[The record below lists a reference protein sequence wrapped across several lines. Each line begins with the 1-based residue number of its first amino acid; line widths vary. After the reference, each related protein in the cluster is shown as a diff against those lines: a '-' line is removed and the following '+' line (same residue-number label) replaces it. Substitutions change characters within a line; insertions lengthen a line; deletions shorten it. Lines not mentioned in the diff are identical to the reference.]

1 MKINLKLVENIN
13 SYVENYDLQESK
25 NLGIWL
31 IVFLII
37 KGLFAHVS

>member
-1 MKINLKLVENIN
+1 MKINLKLVEHIN

-25 NLGIWL
+25 ILGIWL